1 MIQKRSINLF
11 IIFFVLF
18 SYNTSLAINIKSS
31 IGVGKQ
37 IGSAWDLPILPK
49 NQYWQAQSSACD
61 VFIKNKITFS
71 VLPIIQAGFGINL
84 IKYNSRIYQQAY
96 KSLNYKESSDLAHIK
111 SSFESKYSAGNYL
124 VDDIRYG
131 VSCISFEIEPT
142 ISIYFLDVYCGF
154 CINSHKQ
161 VALDRFITNTQL
173 INEKT
178 YTGKIG
184 LALKKDFQVIGPIFA
199 IVLDLSYELHNIFS
213 GFTSSNKNNFLQ
225 NNKNYN
231 LPLKHFVKASIGA
244 SFNL

>member
-1 MIQKRSINLF
+1 MIQKSFINLF
-11 IIFFVLF
+11 LIFFVFF
-18 SYNTSLAINIKSS
+18 SYNTSLAINVKSS

-49 NQYWQAQSSACD
+49 NQYWQAQSNAYD
-61 VFIKNKITFS
+61 IFIKNKITFS

-96 KSLNYKESSDLAHIK
+96 KSLNYKEFSGLAHIK
-111 SSFESKYSAGNYL
+111 SSFESKYSSGNYL
-124 VDDIRYG
+124 VDNIRYG
-131 VSCISFEIEPT
+131 ASCISFEIEPT

-154 CINSHKQ
+154 CINAHKQ
-161 VALDRFITNTQL
+161 VALDRLITNTKL

-178 YTGKIG
+178 YTGKVG
-184 LALKKDFQVIGPIFA
+184 LALKKDFQVIGPMFA
-199 IVLDLSYELHNIFS
+199 LFVDLSYELHNIFS
-213 GFTSSNKNNFLQ
+213 AFTSNTNHLLQ
-225 NNKNYN
+225 NNRNYN